1 MERMVKETVFFVS
14 LTGAIVQLE
23 QSLLVLTWQ
32 DNSIIKQNRRSII
45 FINFR
50 RISMQFGSENYQYED
65 SYFVI
70 VHPFTYVVIGILG
83 LVGIIIFIALK
94 KRKK

>member
-1 MERMVKETVFFVS
+1 
-14 LTGAIVQLE
+14 
-23 QSLLVLTWQ
+23 
-32 DNSIIKQNRRSII
+32 
-45 FINFR
+45 
-50 RISMQFGSENYQYED
+50 MQFGSENYQYEN

-83 LVGIIIFIALK
+83 LGGVIIFIALK